1 MSALDFRSSG
11 IKVKPPMKRNIS
23 KKLPESVMRKART
36 ILGDVSELA
45 EKTPAHWLL
54 AWYACGGYT
63 KPASLL
69 EEAVEAMAH
78 AATCLDDFES
88 ARGGEGFVV
97 EKALDSAG
105 KCGKVWR
112 VRVSRASKRIAPL
125 FVLTVWYS
133 VLCVCRGS
141 AKWRRRWLS

>member
-1 MSALDFRSSG
+1 
-11 IKVKPPMKRNIS
+11 MKRNIS
-23 KKLPESVMRKART
+23 KKIPESAMRKAETRQ
-36 ILGDVSELA
+36 GDVSELA

-69 EEAVEAMAH
+69 EEAVEAMMQ

-88 ARGGEGFVV
+88 ARDGEGLVV

-105 KCGKVWR
+105 KSGKVWR
-112 VRVSRASKRIAPL
+112 MENSN
-125 FVLTVWYS
+125 F
-133 VLCVCRGS
+133 
-141 AKWRRRWLS
+141 